1 MATNTLLT
9 IADYMSLEEPA
20 GVRYELSEGEL
31 IVTPSASFFH
41 NELRDEFSN
50 R

>member
-9 IADYMSLEEPA
+9 VEDYAALHESE

-31 IVTPSASFFH
+31 IVTPSANLFH
-41 NELRDEFSN
+41 NENAR
-50 R
+50 RV